1 MAQIIKTCSSR
12 DNMAVLYTMS
22 KIDVQ
27 KLLLNFIP
35 IILLYLLVSYTPEFV
50 KFSHTILGKAFAI
63 IIIIFYV
70 KIDIYIGSLV
80 CALVILYYQT
90 DYVESFN
97 NMLNVEEQDKEE
109 EERIK
114 DKQNKEEDKGAMD
127 DVPMSYEGFE
137 NLNDAYPEQKLDD
150 LDIFENKNKNKE
162 TVNFRKKHCEKGH
175 LMHKGQ
181 IVKSEMASHVFPE
194 IKQPDFNKCHI
205 CDPACNVD
213 IIETIDKNIIVES
226 DLLSP
231 KNSND
236 MFEYVWDNMKRTT
249 QGFSLA

>member
-1 MAQIIKTCSSR
+1 
-12 DNMAVLYTMS
+12 MS

-70 KIDIYIGSLV
+70 KIDIYLGALV

-97 NMLNVEEQDKEE
+97 NMLNEEDNEEKMKEDKQDKDED

-114 DKQNKEEDKGAMD
+114 NKQMKEEDKGVMD
-127 DVPMSYEGFE
+127 DVPISYEGFE
-137 NLNDAYPEQKLDD
+137 NLNDAYPTQNLYNS
-150 LDIFENKNKNKE
+150 DIFDRKE

-181 IVKSEMASHVFPE
+181 IVKPEMASHIFPE
-194 IKQPDFNKCHI
+194 IKQPDFNKCNI

>member
-1 MAQIIKTCSSR
+1 
-12 DNMAVLYTMS
+12 MAVLYTMS
-22 KIDVQ
+22 TIE

-70 KIDIYIGSLV
+70 KIDIYLGSLV

-114 DKQNKEEDKGAMD
+114 DKQKKEEDKGAMD

-150 LDIFENKNKNKE
+150 LDIFDRKE

-181 IVKSEMASHVFPE
+181 IVKPEMASHVFPE
-194 IKQPDFNKCHI
+194 IKQPDFNKCNI
-205 CDPACNVD
+205 CDPACKVD

-226 DLLSP
+226 DLLSH